1 MKTQHPKFI
10 GGSLFSLS
18 PVAITE
24 CHKLGESNWKLSAC
38 RFWTPGVHT
47 EVPAGQAPWCPRMP
61 LSCLSIPPVAWRAA
75 FPRPL
80 HPSLCAHT
88 AFSSPALSPLLQHSL
103 TWTHLLALFP
113 NKVPFWGSGV
123 GLQLV
128 FWGHNS
134 THNTA
139 EEVLWGKH
147 FKLRYQKRR
156 TQTKILSFP
165 LKKPEKELTE
175 LKASRRKFKNEIE
188 NRKTINSSNK
198 VKLLLWNFNITHK
211 PFARLTKK
219 ERVRWLMPGM
229 KDEYS
234 YQPSKK

>member
-10 GGSLFSLS
+10 GGSLFSFS

-61 LSCLSIPPVAWRAA
+61 LSCLSIPPVAWGAA
-75 FPRPL
+75 FQGL
-80 HPSLCAHT
+80 CTLPSVLT
-88 AFSSPALSPLLQHSL
+88 RLSPLLCWAPLLKHSL

-188 NRKTINSSNK
+188 NRKTINSSKK
-198 VKLLLWNFNITHK
+198 VKLLLWNFNITRR
-211 PFARLTKK
+211 PFARLTKR
-219 ERVRWLMPGM
+219 ES
-229 KDEYS
+229 DD
-234 YQPSKK
+234 